1 MTTLF
6 ITIIVSIVFF
16 GLMLVSLQLG
26 RLFGRV
32 RPRRCACAQSR
43 EIMKKFQERQSS
55 ARQAARYNPE
65 TVNPRQLPI
74 VDQGGN
80 NH

>member
-6 ITIIVSIVFF
+6 FTTIVSIVFF
-16 GLMLVSLQLG
+16 GLMLLSLQLG

-43 EIMKKFQERQSS
+43 EILRQYEQRKAD
-55 ARQAARYNPE
+55 ARRAARYSSE
-65 TVNPRQLPI
+65 TVNPQQLPI

-80 NH
+80 DH